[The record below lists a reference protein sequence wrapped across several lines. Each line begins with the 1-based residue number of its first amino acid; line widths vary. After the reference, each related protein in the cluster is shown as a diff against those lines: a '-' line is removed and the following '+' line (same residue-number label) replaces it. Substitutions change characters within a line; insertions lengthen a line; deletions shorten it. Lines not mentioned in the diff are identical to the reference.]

1 MSVREEN
8 LNVELASLLVE
19 RGLGATAE
27 VKLHIGKKRNLP
39 DILMLVNGVNVIL
52 EGKYD
57 SSSARESLKMQCKQR
72 IDKGL
77 AEISVGVVYDSDQ
90 ITSGI
95 LIANQKQIRER
106 LKKMILQAKIWS
118 LEQEALSE
126 STDDAGW
133 NKVTV
138 DELASVIRDAANNVA
153 SEDVLA
159 RAVERIERCVDKMAL
174 NLLQL

>member
-19 RGLGATAE
+19 RGLNAIAE
-27 VKLHIGKKRNLP
+27 VKLHVGKQRKLP
-39 DILMLVNGVNVIL
+39 DVLMVVNGVNVIL

-57 SSSARESLKMQCKQR
+57 SPSAREILRNQCKQR

-77 AEISVGVVYDSDQ
+77 AEVAVGIIYDANQIS
-90 ITSGI
+90 TI
-95 LIANQKQIRER
+95 LIADQKQIRNR
-106 LKKMILQAKIWS
+106 LKKMPLVVKIWK
-118 LEQEALSE
+118 LGQENESE
-126 STDDAGW
+126 SPDELGW
-133 NKVTV
+133 NTVTL
-138 DELASVIRDAANNVA
+138 DELVSIIRDAVHSVA

-159 RAVERIERCVDKMAL
+159 KAVEKIENGVDRMTS

>member
-27 VKLHIGKKRNLP
+27 VKLYVGKQRKLP
-39 DILMLVNGVNVIL
+39 DVLMNVNGVNVIL

-57 SSSARESLKMQCKQR
+57 GPSARENLREQCRQR

-77 AEISVGVVYDSDQ
+77 AEVAAGVVYDADQ
-90 ITSGI
+90 ITRGV

-106 LKKMILQAKIWS
+106 LRKMPLQVKIWKLGRENGDS
-118 LEQEALSE
+118 Y
-126 STDDAGW
+126 DVGW
-133 NKVTV
+133 NTVTL
-138 DELASVIRDAANNVA
+138 DELASAIRDAANNVA

-159 RAVERIERCVDKMAL
+159 KAVERIEQGVDRMAS
-174 NLLQL
+174 NLSQL

>member
-27 VKLHIGKKRNLP
+27 VKLHIGKQRQLP
-39 DILMLVNGVNVIL
+39 DVFMLVNGVNVIL

-57 SSSARESLKMQCKQR
+57 SPSARENLKDQCEQR

-77 AEISVGVVYDSDQ
+77 AEVVVGVVYDADQ
-90 ITSGI
+90 INKGV

-106 LKKMILQAKIWS
+106 LKKMPLVIKIWK
-118 LEQEALSE
+118 LGQENGAESSE
-126 STDDAGW
+126 DLGW
-133 NKVTV
+133 NTVTL
-138 DELASVIRDAANNVA
+138 DELSSAIRDAANNVA
-153 SEDVLA
+153 NEDVLA
-159 RAVERIERCVDKMAL
+159 KAVEKIENCVDRMASS
-174 NLLQL
+174 LLQL